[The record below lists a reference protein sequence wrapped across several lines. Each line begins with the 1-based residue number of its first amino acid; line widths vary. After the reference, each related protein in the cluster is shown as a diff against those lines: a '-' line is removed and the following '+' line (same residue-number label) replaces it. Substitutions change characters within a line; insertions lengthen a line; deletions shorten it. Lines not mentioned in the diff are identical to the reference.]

1 MKKDHLNNLINDYA
15 VRCFRDVAD
24 QDYITARVCFRE
36 GLMIQ
41 FNWMAL
47 QAVEKYLK
55 AILLF
60 NRVSSIKVNH
70 SLKKAYEEV
79 VKIEDLE
86 FSLPEKDIKFIE
98 YLDQT
103 GSNRYL
109 TTAHWNKGNEIS
121 SLDRIVWLIRRWC
134 QELKR
139 EIPIEKDPN
148 TGYVTKYRRKLELEK
163 DKFAHYEATPHLFK
177 LVGGHLEKV
186 LSNKQHPQRSSLIWQ
201 NCFYSLKK
209 RNTLTFPGRM
219 NAINPPQIL
228 HPEIFD
234 ELSKYIKFSGP
245 ERDAFRQVL
254 NQKEAK
260 SKK

>member
-1 MKKDHLNNLINDYA
+1 MKKDHLNSFVNDYA

-60 NRVSSIKVNH
+60 NRVSSSKISH

-79 VKIEDLE
+79 VKIEGLE

-109 TTAHWNKGNEIS
+109 TTAHWNKGDEIF
-121 SLDRIVWLIRRWC
+121 SLDRVVWLIRRWC
-134 QELKR
+134 QDLNR

-148 TGYVTKYRRKLELEK
+148 TGCVTKSRRKLDLEK
-163 DKFAHYEATPHLFK
+163 EKFTQYETTPHLFK

-186 LSNKQHPQRSSLIWQ
+186 LSTRQHPQRSSLIWQ

-228 HPEIFD
+228 HPEIFE
-234 ELSKYIKFSGP
+234 ELSKYIKFNKA
-245 ERDAFRQVL
+245 EKTAFSELLKQTIK
-254 NQKEAK
+254 NK
-260 SKK
+260 